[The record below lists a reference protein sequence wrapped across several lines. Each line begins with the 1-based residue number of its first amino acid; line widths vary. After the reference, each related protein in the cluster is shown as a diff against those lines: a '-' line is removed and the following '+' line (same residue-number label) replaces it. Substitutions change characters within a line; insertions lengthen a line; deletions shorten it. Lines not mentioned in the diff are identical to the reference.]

1 MYEIQFEHENGSIN
15 YETVNSKKAVL
26 WWAYMAPTAAM
37 YVTQSRILV
46 GYKVK
51 NSGEITWLN

>member
-1 MYEIQFEHENGSIN
+1 MYEIKFEHENGS
-15 YETVNSKKAVL
+15 VNSKKAVL